1 MLSAILIN
9 TFAVILSFGVLPV
22 YYNTNTYFDLTNLNK
37 LISEHLIVLMFV
49 FIISFI
55 SLYLY
60 DTDDRYNN
68 RSKNNF
74 SMSLFRFISKFIH
87 MTTVIIICD
96 SLFIDNFLGLEF
108 HDNILLIALFSY

>member
-1 MLSAILIN
+1 MGVIHDGVKVYPEAID
-9 TFAVILSFGVLPV
+9 V
-22 YYNTNTYFDLTNLNK
+22 LTNLNK
-37 LISEHLIVLMFV
+37 LISEHLIVLTFV

-68 RSKNNF
+68 RSKNDF

-96 SLFIDNFLGLEF
+96 SLFIDNFLVF
-108 HDNILLIALFSY
+108 F